1 MQRYHVD
8 ALQARRV
15 GALAFLLYGKLS
27 ESAKSGAPDESAP
40 HLIAWAA
47 RLHEIGISVAY
58 SGYHKHSAY
67 IINHADMPGFSRE
80 EQNRLSLLVLAHRRS
95 LKKTFE
101 HIEGHINLK
110 MVLAVRL
117 AALFYRGR
125 ADIELPP
132 LQAKLQDRKIRLA
145 IELDWLMLNPLTA
158 TALRDEIRE
167 WDELGFEFKIP
178 GLDNLETSPEF
189 ALAS

>member
-1 MQRYHVD
+1 
-8 ALQARRV
+8 
-15 GALAFLLYGKLS
+15 
-27 ESAKSGAPDESAP
+27 
-40 HLIAWAA
+40 
-47 RLHEIGISVAY
+47 
-58 SGYHKHSAY
+58 
-67 IINHADMPGFSRE
+67 
-80 EQNRLSLLVLAHRRS
+80 LSLLVLAHRRS

-110 MVLAVRL
+110 MVLAIRL

-125 ADIELPP
+125 ADIELPQ